1 MKKLS
6 RLLAAALIALAL
18 PFAGVSLAGHG
29 SKHSSRV
36 GRTDAEKVAAQRADA
51 DRWLNDER
59 DRGDDD
65 GRERHRELREEAWRA
80 PAGTLVMEGG
90 RNGGVIVTGWSR
102 DSLRVIARVDAQART
117 VARARE
123 IARAVS
129 IVNEG
134 GRLTAEG
141 PRTDEDESWCVTF
154 DVLAPRTRGLEVEA
168 HNGPVMVA
176 DMDSKMLLETVNGPL
191 ALAGLAGDVRARA
204 QNGPLTVSLTGKS
217 WRGAGLDAATQNGPV
232 SVHLPRG
239 YSCMLET
246 GTINGP
252 MNVNIPITIQGRINV
267 RHEHVTAKL
276 GSGGAKVRAV
286 TTNGPAVV
294 GYLGEREVSQ

>member
-1 MKKLS
+1 
-6 RLLAAALIALAL
+6 
-18 PFAGVSLAGHG
+18 
-29 SKHSSRV
+29 
-36 GRTDAEKVAAQRADA
+36 
-51 DRWLNDER
+51 
-59 DRGDDD
+59 
-65 GRERHRELREEAWRA
+65 
-80 PAGTLVMEGG
+80 
-90 RNGGVIVTGWSR
+90 
-102 DSLRVIARVDAQART
+102 VDAQAGT
-117 VARARE
+117 LERARE
-123 IARAVS
+123 IAREVR

-141 PRTDEDESWCVTF
+141 PQTVDDESWCVTL
-154 DVLAPRTRGLEVEA
+154 DVLAPRTRGLELEA
-168 HNGPVMVA
+168 HNGPVAVA
-176 DMDSKMLLETVNGPL
+176 DMDSKMVLSTVNGPMS
-191 ALAGLAGDVRARA
+191 LAGVSGDVRART

-217 WRGAGLDAATQNGPV
+217 WKGTGLDAATQNGPV
-232 SVHLPRG
+232 SLKLPRG

>member
-1 MKKLS
+1 
-6 RLLAAALIALAL
+6 
-18 PFAGVSLAGHG
+18 V
-29 SKHSSRV
+29 
-36 GRTDAEKVAAQRADA
+36 
-51 DRWLNDER
+51 N
-59 DRGDDD
+59 
-65 GRERHRELREEAWRA
+65 
-80 PAGTLVMEGG
+80 
-90 RNGGVIVTGWSR
+90 
-102 DSLRVIARVDAQART
+102 AQART
-117 VARARE
+117 VERARE
-123 IARAVS
+123 IARDVR
-129 IVNEG
+129 IVHEG

-141 PRTDEDESWCVTF
+141 PRTEDEDENWSVTL
-154 DVLAPRTRGLEVEA
+154 DVLAPRTRGLELEA

-176 DMDSKMLLETVNGPL
+176 DMESKMLLETVNGPM
-191 ALAGLAGDVRARA
+191 ALAGLAGDVRART
-204 QNGPLTVSLTGKS
+204 QNGPLTVTLAGKS

-232 SVHLPRG
+232 SLRVPRG